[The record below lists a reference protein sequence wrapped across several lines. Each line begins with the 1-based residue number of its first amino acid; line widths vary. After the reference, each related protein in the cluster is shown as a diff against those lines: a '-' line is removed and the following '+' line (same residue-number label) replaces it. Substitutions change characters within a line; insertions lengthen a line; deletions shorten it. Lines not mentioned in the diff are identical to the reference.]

1 MRARIAALT
10 VVSAGLTLAMA
21 GPSWAA
27 PTPPAVSAAGIS
39 ASASATATASA
50 APGAGCPALV
60 NRPCAWQE
68 RNGSGVLGSALV
80 TAEHPGQLTLVRVDV
95 KVQRA
100 WGSPWETVASSTRL
114 QYGTVRVSTP
124 QVDALGPVV
133 VCATGGPALRPAL
146 QSTICTT
153 PH

>member
-10 VVSAGLTLAMA
+10 AVSAGLTLAMA

-27 PTPPAVSAAGIS
+27 PTPSAVSAAGPS
-39 ASASATATASA
+39 TSATASVT
-50 APGAGCPALV
+50 PGANCPALV

-80 TAEHPGQLTLVRVDV
+80 TAEHPGQLTLVHVDV

-124 QVDALGPVV
+124 QVDAPGPFV

-146 QSTICTT
+146 QSTTCTT

>member
-10 VVSAGLTLAMA
+10 AVSAGLILATA

-27 PTPPAVSAAGIS
+27 PTPSTVMTAGPSTSAAAPIP
-39 ASASATATASA
+39 
-50 APGAGCPALV
+50 PGAACPAQV

-68 RNGSGVLGSALV
+68 RGERGVLGSAQV

-95 KVQRA
+95 KIQRA

-114 QYGTVRVSTP
+114 QYGSVRVSTP
-124 QVDALGPVV
+124 QVSALGPIV
-133 VCATGGPALRPAL
+133 VCATGGPALQPAL
-146 QSTICTT
+146 QSTTCTT